1 MSEDRVRISR
11 FLILMGILVL
21 LLASVFLFSLLWI
34 QWGKQ
39 KEDKRDF
46 YRRALIQAESSLNLV
61 QYELSY
67 VNSNDR
73 WGGNWSMNGNRFIYT
88 DLDGTRY
95 ENLIKEEKSDYS
107 VTAFSDYRGEKV
119 KQQRLIKRTGP

>member
-1 MSEDRVRISR
+1 MSEERIRRSR
-11 FLILMGILVL
+11 FLILIGMMILIS
-21 LLASVFLFSLLWI
+21 ASVLFSSLLWI
-34 QWGKQ
+34 QWGKR
-39 KEDKRDF
+39 KEEKMEF
-46 YRRALIQAESSLNLV
+46 SRRARIQAESSLNLV

-95 ENLIKEEKSDYS
+95 ENLIREEKSDYS

-119 KQQRLIKRTGP
+119 KKQRLIKRTGT

>member
-39 KEDKRDF
+39 KEDKKDF
-46 YRRALIQAESSLNLV
+46 YKRALIQAESSLNLV
-61 QYELSY
+61 EYELLY
-67 VNSNDR
+67 VNSADR
-73 WGGNWSMNGNRFIYT
+73 WSGNWSMNGNRFIYT
-88 DLDGTRY
+88 ELDGTRY
-95 ENLIKEEKSDYS
+95 ENLIREEKTEYS
-107 VTAFSDYRGEKV
+107 VTAFSSYRGEKV
-119 KQQRLIKRTGP
+119 KRDRLIKRTGT

>member
-11 FLILMGILVL
+11 FLILMGVLILFS
-21 LLASVFLFSLLWI
+21 ASVFLLSLLWI

-39 KEDKRDF
+39 QEDKRDF
-46 YRRALIQAESSLNLV
+46 YKRALIQAEASLNLV
-61 QYELSY
+61 QYELLH
-67 VNSNDR
+67 VNSGDR
-73 WGGNWSMNGNRFIYT
+73 WSGNWSMNGNRFIYT

-95 ENLIKEEKSDYS
+95 ENLIKEEKEAYL

-119 KQQRLIKRTGP
+119 KKQRLIKRTGT